1 MRAKQVLSR
10 NYICIYI
17 YIFYAYICINNV
29 KEAMKFKESKEQ
41 LYMRVWR
48 KEREG

>member
-1 MRAKQVLSR
+1 MRAEKVLFR
-10 NYICIYI
+10 NLYI
-17 YIFYAYICINNV
+17 YILYAYICITIINV